1 MGTAFRPRRR
11 TILPVLLC
19 LSWAGCSSRSSSIQ
33 SATPAPAGHPT
44 PFHNGD
50 DTVEAASRPDA
61 APLENAAASIP
72 FADAQSLPA
81 GTLLTVRLKNP
92 INAASTK
99 TGVTFEAVVD
109 EPVVVERA
117 TVIPR
122 GASVAGR
129 VEDTRSSTGS
139 SNRSSNTTRNRGYVR
154 LTLDQVDIAGR
165 ELPIRT
171 SSLFARGNPEP
182 SGQSPEMVSL
192 EQGRQLTFRLAEP
205 VYLVT
210 QSATLQH

>member
-33 SATPAPAGHPT
+33 SASPAPAGHPT

-50 DTVEAASRPDA
+50 DTVEAASPDA
-61 APLENAAASIP
+61 ALQENASAVIP

-81 GTLLTVRLKNP
+81 GTLLTVRLRYP
-92 INAASTK
+92 INSASTQPG
-99 TGVTFEAVVD
+99 TTFEALID
-109 EPVVVERA
+109 EPVVIERA

-139 SNRSSNTTRNRGYVR
+139 STRSSNTTRNRGYVR
-154 LTLDQVDIAGR
+154 LTLNQVAIAGR

-171 SSLFARGNPEP
+171 SSLFARGNREP
-182 SGQSPEMVSL
+182 SGQFPEMVSL
-192 EQGRQLTFRLAEP
+192 EQGRQLTFRLTEP
-205 VYLVT
+205 VTLVT
-210 QSATLQH
+210 QSAVLQH